1 MTMLQMEPVRPAVWD
16 IQRDPRPLQEEP
28 RGVQA
33 RQAQHLQ
40 EAGGER
46 GRPQVTQGPWH
57 LSVITIGWTVGRFEM
72 TCHMQL
78 SSLLGGQLLL
88 HMIDKVWTVCGSSGQ
103 VAVLNP

>member
-1 MTMLQMEPVRPAVWD
+1 MTMTMLQMEPVRPAVWD

-46 GRPQVTQGPWH
+46 GRPQVTQGAVSIVSDNH
-57 LSVITIGWTVGRFEM
+57 RLRTVGRFKM
-72 TCHMQL
+72 TCN
-78 SSLLGGQLLL
+78 SRLGGQLL
-88 HMIDKVWTVCGSSGQ
+88 HR
-103 VAVLNP
+103 

>member
-1 MTMLQMEPVRPAVWD
+1 MTMLQMEPLRPAVWD

-46 GRPQVTQGPWH
+46 RRPQVT
-57 LSVITIGWTVGRFEM
+57 E
-72 TCHMQL
+72 
-78 SSLLGGQLLL
+78 
-88 HMIDKVWTVCGSSGQ
+88 
-103 VAVLNP
+103 